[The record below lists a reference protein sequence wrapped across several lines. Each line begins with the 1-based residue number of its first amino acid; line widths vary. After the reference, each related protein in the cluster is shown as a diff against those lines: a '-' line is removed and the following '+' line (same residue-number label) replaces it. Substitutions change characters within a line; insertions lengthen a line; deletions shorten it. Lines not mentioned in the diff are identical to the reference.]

1 MYRSTWIGL
10 AASTHHHHVHGYTP
24 LWYNLIELGVLIA
37 VIVAFVWTMRR

>member
-10 AASTHHHHVHGYTP
+10 AASANHHHAHGDTP
-24 LWYNLIELGVLIA
+24 LWYTLIELGVLIA